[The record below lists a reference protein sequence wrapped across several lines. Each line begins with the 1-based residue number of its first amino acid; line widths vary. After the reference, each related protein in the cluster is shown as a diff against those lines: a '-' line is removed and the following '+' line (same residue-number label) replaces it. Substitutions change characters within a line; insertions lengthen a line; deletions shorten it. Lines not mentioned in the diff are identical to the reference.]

1 MKGIQLAPLVTDL
14 KIDIKSFKT
23 DMGRI
28 TTEAIGEAKK
38 ISSEMAKVS
47 KVGETMSSVGSSAT
61 KYATVPLLGAA
72 AAATKFSKEFGD
84 SAAKVSTIADTTKVP
99 IDQLKSGI
107 IDLSNKTG
115 LAASDLNEALYQTI
129 SAGVD
134 TGEAVEFLGTATKAA
149 KGGFTD
155 TATAVDGLT
164 TVLNSYGLETKD
176 AEKIANQMLVTQN
189 KGKTTFGELAASM
202 GQVTPVAA
210 NLGVKTEELLS
221 SLAATTA
228 QGLGTSESIT
238 ALKAAMSNIIK
249 PSKEASEA
257 AESLGIDFSVSAL
270 QSKGWIGFLNDVKD
284 GLQSACPEFD
294 KISCKFGE
302 NAMKML
308 QLEKAGKKNTEE
320 YKKLNKEQ
328 KDLNK
333 ELELLGQAA
342 DSQIGGFATLF
353 GSVEGLNSMLMLT
366 SDQGMSI
373 YNDTMQE
380 METNTTA
387 LRDAYD
393 KMDQAPGTEM
403 QKAFNDIKNI
413 GIEVGDILMPVIRDV
428 LEDVRGLAK
437 GFRDLSPETKETI
450 VKVAGL
456 AAAFGPLLNVTGN
469 AISTFAKLKPVVG
482 GVGKAFKEG
491 IPAVSK
497 FLGKLGA
504 TKGVGAAASTALGS
518 VTSSAAAAGGAAGL
532 GGVAASLGSAALAA
546 APFVAAGAAVV
557 GTGYLI
563 HKQMSKE
570 VIPTVDLFADKVE
583 YTSGAVGKGYS
594 SMAAGVEVNTVKIS
608 EATESAV
615 QAYIDMDDKVT
626 NSLYEQKVH
635 QEVVTEEMSQS
646 MIDQFNSMGE
656 SIKNSQQEKFQEMSG
671 DLTNFF
677 TENSTLT
684 EEREAE
690 ILQTVS
696 TKHQERQEVVDNA
709 MKRIT
714 EIYTSAKDR
723 NEALTKEE
731 LDEVAK
737 LQEQMRNNAIDTMS
751 ETEQEAAVIKERMKD
766 YQGRL
771 TAEMASDMITKAN
784 ETRDKE
790 IDAATEKYEGVV
802 KQASRLK
809 EAGLITDEEYNNMVN
824 KAKETRDEQI
834 NKAREASEGIRK
846 EIEDA
851 TPGISKQ
858 VELQTGKIKTWYN
871 RAWDSISGFFGE
883 LFSSNERA
891 INEASQVGA
900 SARSGYNGSHY
911 NGLNYVPFD
920 GYMAKLHKGE
930 RVLTAEENK
939 GYNQGN
945 QPGVTP
951 GQILTVIQL
960 DKEEIGRAVTPIVSN
975 QIAMEGMM
983 TR

>member
-23 DMGRI
+23 DMGKI

-47 KVGETMSSVGSSAT
+47 KVGATMSSIGSSAT
-61 KYATVPLLGAA
+61 KYATVPLIGAA
-72 AAATKFSKEFGD
+72 TAATKFAKDFGD

-328 KDLNK
+328 KNLNK

-428 LEDVRGLAK
+428 LEDVRGLAQ

-450 VKVAGL
+450 VRVAGL
-456 AAAFGPLLNVTGN
+456 AAAFGPVLNVTGN

-482 GVGKAFKEG
+482 GVGKVFEGG
-491 IPAVSK
+491 IPSVSK

-532 GGVAASLGSAALAA
+532 GGVAASLGNVALAA

-608 EATESAV
+608 EATENAV

-696 TKHQERQEVVDNA
+696 TKHQERQDVVDNA

-737 LQEQMRNNAIDTMS
+737 LQEEMRNNAIDTMS

-809 EAGLITDEEYNNMVN
+809 EAGLITDEEYNDMVN
-824 KAKETRDEQI
+824 KAKESRDEQI

-858 VELQTGKIKTWYN
+858 VELQTGKIQTWYD
-871 RAWDSISGFFGE
+871 RAWKSISGFFSDVFKG
-883 LFSSNERA
+883 NQKA
-891 INEASQVGA
+891 INEASQVGT

-945 QPGVTP
+945 QPGATP